1 LGEKDNG
8 REGFVL
14 SGQGKEVFSN
24 TRKSSSVRQFVFGLL
39 PIICIEFIVVGV
51 IIYIFVPKGWP
62 LLLAFA
68 LLFSLYLYA
77 AIIFTFM
84 IRSAHIL
91 SADELYLRMASWF
104 KCRLP
109 ISLIAAVEQYP
120 PSSYPKPDMIGVML
134 AREGETLYCLSRKS
148 DVCRIQLTEPVMVK
162 APAAEDRKSK
172 RGLVREI
179 LINVDDPERFMQR
192 MSGLAAVKGDLYTN
206 GSTESNVRVAAE
218 SIEEVVLPVA
228 QTSGRGHFFGRDEA
242 ALPVAHTGV
251 DTTEDTVGGVAGA
264 GEGAGAILADSPG
277 IRSCATVSVEHA
289 GAGLEAEVGGA
300 ASVGDVSAAER
311 AHPKGAICSETQI
324 TGLLPSLEFDKL
336 TRYFGDFPAVQNLT
350 LKTYPG
356 EIFGFLG
363 ANGAGKTTTIRMV
376 TGLLKPTSGKVMVR
390 GEDLWQPGTET
401 RRLIGYV
408 PDTPLVYERLTAREH
423 LMVAGRLY
431 ALPQELIRERTEELL
446 SILGLEKWGDQMI
459 STYSMGMKRKI
470 SLALA
475 LLTDPELIIVDELT
489 NAFDAPT
496 LAQIK
501 DILIDLRNR
510 EKTVFMSTHV
520 MDVAEKVCDR
530 VGIIQQGQL
539 KALGTV
545 DELCSS
551 FHVEGGLEPL
561 FLKLAAGKGVG
572 Q

>member
-1 LGEKDNG
+1 M
-8 REGFVL
+8 
-14 SGQGKEVFSN
+14 SAQGKEVFSN
-24 TRKSSSVRQFVFGLL
+24 TRKSNSVRQFVFGFL

-51 IIYIFVPKGWP
+51 ILYIFVPKGWP

-68 LLFSLYLYA
+68 ILFCLCLYV
-77 AIIFTFM
+77 AIIFTIM
-84 IRSAHIL
+84 IRSAHLI

-104 KCRLP
+104 KYRLP
-109 ISLIAAVEQYP
+109 LSLIAAVEQYSP
-120 PSSYPKPDMIGVML
+120 ASFPKPDMIGVML
-134 AREGETLYCLSRKS
+134 TREGDTLFCLSRKS

-162 APAAEDRKSK
+162 APAAQDRKNK
-172 RGLVREI
+172 RGLVQEI
-179 LINVDDPERFMQR
+179 LINVDEPERFIER
-192 MSGLAAVKGDLYTN
+192 MSG
-206 GSTESNVRVAAE
+206 
-218 SIEEVVLPVA
+218 
-228 QTSGRGHFFGRDEA
+228 
-242 ALPVAHTGV
+242 
-251 DTTEDTVGGVAGA
+251 VAGPA
-264 GEGAGAILADSPG
+264 KG
-277 IRSCATVSVEHA
+277 TVPV
-289 GAGLEAEVGGA
+289 AEVGGT
-300 ASVGDVSAAER
+300 ASVGDVNAAEK
-311 AHPKGAICSETQI
+311 AHPSEAVNSETQAADP
-324 TGLLPSLEFDKL
+324 LPSLQFEKL
-336 TRYFGDFPAVQNLT
+336 TRYYGDFPAVQNLT

-376 TGLLKPTSGKVMVR
+376 TGLLRPTAGKVMVR

-431 ALPQELIRERTEELL
+431 GLPQERIRERTEELL
-446 SILGLEKWGDQMI
+446 SILGLEKWCDQMI

-510 EKTVFMSTHV
+510 GKTVFLSTHV

-530 VGIIQQGQL
+530 VGIIHQGQL

-545 DELCSS
+545 DELCRS
-551 FHVEGGLEPL
+551 FHVDGGLEPL
-561 FLKLAAGKGVG
+561 FLKLAAGGG
-572 Q
+572 

>member
-1 LGEKDNG
+1 
-8 REGFVL
+8 
-14 SGQGKEVFSN
+14 
-24 TRKSSSVRQFVFGLL
+24 
-39 PIICIEFIVVGV
+39 
-51 IIYIFVPKGWP
+51 
-62 LLLAFA
+62 
-68 LLFSLYLYA
+68 
-77 AIIFTFM
+77 
-84 IRSAHIL
+84 
-91 SADELYLRMASWF
+91 
-104 KCRLP
+104 
-109 ISLIAAVEQYP
+109 
-120 PSSYPKPDMIGVML
+120 
-134 AREGETLYCLSRKS
+134 
-148 DVCRIQLTEPVMVK
+148 
-162 APAAEDRKSK
+162 
-172 RGLVREI
+172 
-179 LINVDDPERFMQR
+179 
-192 MSGLAAVKGDLYTN
+192 
-206 GSTESNVRVAAE
+206 
-218 SIEEVVLPVA
+218 
-228 QTSGRGHFFGRDEA
+228 
-242 ALPVAHTGV
+242 
-251 DTTEDTVGGVAGA
+251 
-264 GEGAGAILADSPG
+264 
-277 IRSCATVSVEHA
+277 
-289 GAGLEAEVGGA
+289 
-300 ASVGDVSAAER
+300 
-311 AHPKGAICSETQI
+311 
-324 TGLLPSLEFDKL
+324 
-336 TRYFGDFPAVQNLT
+336 
-350 LKTYPG
+350 
-356 EIFGFLG
+356 
-363 ANGAGKTTTIRMV
+363 MV

>member
-1 LGEKDNG
+1 
-8 REGFVL
+8 
-14 SGQGKEVFSN
+14 
-24 TRKSSSVRQFVFGLL
+24 
-39 PIICIEFIVVGV
+39 
-51 IIYIFVPKGWP
+51 
-62 LLLAFA
+62 
-68 LLFSLYLYA
+68 
-77 AIIFTFM
+77 
-84 IRSAHIL
+84 
-91 SADELYLRMASWF
+91 
-104 KCRLP
+104 
-109 ISLIAAVEQYP
+109 
-120 PSSYPKPDMIGVML
+120 MIGVML

-162 APAAEDRKSK
+162 APAAQDRKSK

-179 LINVDDPERFMQR
+179 LINVDEPERFMER
-192 MSGLAAVKGDLYTN
+192 MSGLV
-206 GSTESNVRVAAE
+206 
-218 SIEEVVLPVA
+218 
-228 QTSGRGHFFGRDEA
+228 A
-242 ALPVAHTGV
+242 ALPVAQTGV
-251 DTTEDTVGGVAGA
+251 DTTEDTVGGVAGE
-264 GEGAGAILADSPG
+264 GEGAGAGAILADSPG

-289 GAGLEAEVGGA
+289 GAGLEAEVRGA

-311 AHPKGAICSETQI
+311 AHPKGDICSETQI
-324 TGLLPSLEFDKL
+324 TGLLLSLEFDKL

>member
-1 LGEKDNG
+1 M
-8 REGFVL
+8 

-120 PSSYPKPDMIGVML
+120 PSSYPKTDMIGVML
-134 AREGETLYCLSRKS
+134 AKEGETLYCLSRKS

-300 ASVGDVSAAER
+300 ASVG
-311 AHPKGAICSETQI
+311 
-324 TGLLPSLEFDKL
+324 
-336 TRYFGDFPAVQNLT
+336 
-350 LKTYPG
+350 
-356 EIFGFLG
+356 
-363 ANGAGKTTTIRMV
+363 
-376 TGLLKPTSGKVMVR
+376 
-390 GEDLWQPGTET
+390 
-401 RRLIGYV
+401 
-408 PDTPLVYERLTAREH
+408 
-423 LMVAGRLY
+423 
-431 ALPQELIRERTEELL
+431 
-446 SILGLEKWGDQMI
+446 
-459 STYSMGMKRKI
+459 
-470 SLALA
+470 
-475 LLTDPELIIVDELT
+475 
-489 NAFDAPT
+489 
-496 LAQIK
+496 
-501 DILIDLRNR
+501 
-510 EKTVFMSTHV
+510 
-520 MDVAEKVCDR
+520 
-530 VGIIQQGQL
+530 
-539 KALGTV
+539 
-545 DELCSS
+545 
-551 FHVEGGLEPL
+551 
-561 FLKLAAGKGVG
+561 
-572 Q
+572 

>member
-1 LGEKDNG
+1 MT
-8 REGFVL
+8 
-14 SGQGKEVFSN
+14 GQGKEVFSN
-24 TRKSSSVRQFVFGLL
+24 TRKSTSVRQFVFGFL

-68 LLFSLYLYA
+68 LLFCLYLYV
-77 AIIFTFM
+77 AITFTVM
-84 IRSAHIL
+84 IRSAHFL
-91 SADELYLRMASWF
+91 FTDELYLRMASWF
-104 KCRLP
+104 KYRLP
-109 ISLIAAVEQYP
+109 LSLIAAVEQYSP
-120 PSSYPKPDMIGVML
+120 ASFPKSDMIGVML

-148 DVCRIQLTEPVMVK
+148 DVCRIQLIEPVIVK
-162 APAAEDRKSK
+162 APAAEDRKNK
-172 RGLVREI
+172 RGLMREI
-179 LINVDDPERFMQR
+179 LVNVDEPERFLRR
-192 MSGLAAVKGDLYTN
+192 MSRVAAMKGDLETN
-206 GSTESNVRVAAE
+206 GSSQCGVKVAGGPAKGT
-218 SIEEVVLPVA
+218 VPVA
-228 QTSGRGHFFGRDEA
+228 E
-242 ALPVAHTGV
+242 
-251 DTTEDTVGGVAGA
+251 VGGVASVGA
-264 GEGAGAILADSPG
+264 
-277 IRSCATVSVEHA
+277 V
-289 GAGLEAEVGGA
+289 GA
-300 ASVGDVSAAER
+300 AEKAI
-311 AHPKGAICSETQI
+311 PNGAVYSKTQ
-324 TGLLPSLEFDKL
+324 TVALLPSLQFKKL
-336 TRYFGDFPAVQNLT
+336 TRYYGDFPAVQNLT

-376 TGLLKPTSGKVMVR
+376 TGLLRPTSGKVMVR

-510 EKTVFMSTHV
+510 GKTVFMSTHV

-530 VGIIQQGQL
+530 VGIIHQGQL

-545 DELCSS
+545 DELCRS

-561 FLKLAAGKGVG
+561 FLKIAAGGGVG